1 MLGKPKQLTV
11 STGLDALSH
20 ALESLWNVNA
30 NPVSANHAVAA
41 AREILAVLPR
51 LAVALDDLDLRTRMA
66 AAAVSA
72 GLAFSNTR
80 TAIAHS
86 ISYPITLHHG
96 VAHGIAC
103 SFTLPMI
110 LRSVSDVG
118 GIALERL
125 LSELG
130 VSTDAEA
137 YGVEPD
143 AWAGL
148 ILEAFGGER
157 GQNFSGSRRALMRAA
172 GLNGYERMA
181 AQ

>member
-1 MLGKPKQLTV
+1 MPTR
-11 STGLDALSH
+11 SRRTTLS
-20 ALESLWNVNA
+20 L
-30 NPVSANHAVAA
+30 A

-51 LAVALDDLDLRTRMA
+51 LADALDDLDLRTRMA

-118 GIALERL
+118 GLAGEGLERIFGPDL
-125 LSELG
+125 SRGADGLERTPSELG
-130 VSTDAEA
+130 VSTNAQA

-172 GLNGYERMA
+172 GLNGYERIA